1 MNGTNYDPTPWLTD
15 DPPLKTSGSKDGGVF
30 PRWNIWRFVDAVW
43 GGAETFAEASRIARG
58 GTNDG

>member
-1 MNGTNYDPTPWLTD
+1 MIDTLPWLKDGSPIKD
-15 DPPLKTSGSKDGGVF
+15 DPPL
-30 PRWNIWRFVDAVW
+30 RWNIWRFVDAVW